1 MFLMADLESTQ
12 KITTICTFLVKNII
26 FWVSYAEKSIFGR
39 KHTSA
44 VPEQHNR
51 FRDKPTI
58 PQKNSCSKVPTVFRN
73 LVFFF
78 DPMCPTPFVSRIF
91 VLR

>member
-12 KITTICTFLVKNII
+12 KVTPICTFLVKNII
-26 FWVSYAEKSIFGR
+26 FVVSYIEKSIFGR

-51 FRDKPTI
+51 FRQKPTI
-58 PQKNSCSKVPTVFRN
+58 PQKNSCSEVPTVYRN
-73 LVFFF
+73 LVVF
-78 DPMCPTPFVSRIF
+78 C
-91 VLR
+91 